1 MKACVLSLVFGLTA
15 FLLVAEEPSTIYS
28 RSLFELGTS
37 VTVGDSWAA
46 DNTGSG
52 ICYKFAQYLN
62 PSSPSSFY
70 YGFLSGYFYHIAG
83 GIDLADTKYV
93 TFGWRGLIA
102 PWLGVD
108 ASISPVLGARIYE
121 NTVQGSAYMGV
132 CPTIGFYVP
141 VSSRV
146 DFALSYEPVFN
157 LYTFEGSTNAK
168 NKTYNDIV
176 FLVEFKSFSEVKNM
190 TADQAW

>member
-1 MKACVLSLVFGLTA
+1 MKAFVLSLMFGLIA
-15 FLLVAEEPSTIYS
+15 LLTVAGESSATYS
-28 RSLFELGTS
+28 RSLFELGSS
-37 VTVGDSWAA
+37 VTVGDNLSA
-46 DNTGSG
+46 DNMGSG

-83 GIDLADTKYV
+83 GIDLVDTKYV

-121 NTVQGSAYMGV
+121 NTVEGSAYMGV

-141 VSSRV
+141 VSSRI
-146 DFALSYEPVFN
+146 DLALSYEPVFN
-157 LYTFEGSTNAK
+157 LYTFDGNTSTK
-168 NKTYNDIV
+168 NKTYSDIV
-176 FLVEFKSFSEVKNM
+176 FMVEFKSFSQVKKV
-190 TADQAW
+190 TDDQAW